1 MKNEKEKRFQEAVRE
16 HEAKLMGYAAFLLH
30 GDVSRAQDV
39 VQDCF
44 FKLWQAN
51 YDSVKGHIGAWLF
64 TVCRNRVFELARK
77 DRRLSFLGEDTELD
91 MQDEPADCPFI
102 QDDQARL
109 QHCLAQLAP
118 RRQELVRQ
126 KFFANMS
133 YKDMAKLCG
142 LTVNNI
148 GVQLHNAIQSLRS
161 CFENQKER

>member
-64 TVCRNRVFELARK
+64 TVCAPEFQTTRSAKIKVGLA
-77 DRRLSFLGEDTELD
+77 FLVEVYILVCELD
-91 MQDEPADCPFI
+91 I
-102 QDDQARL
+102 
-109 QHCLAQLAP
+109 
-118 RRQELVRQ
+118 
-126 KFFANMS
+126 
-133 YKDMAKLCG
+133 
-142 LTVNNI
+142 
-148 GVQLHNAIQSLRS
+148 NA
-161 CFENQKER
+161 